1 LGSQNR
7 PSKAEAASARLTEER
22 ATQAAAPERRGF
34 PLACSYR
41 VSASAASSERF
52 RTFVAAKPL
61 RLTRTRSASSRA
73 SALTAFYPSSAVL
86 FIRAGKE
93 NNVSDPRHGRVA
105 LVACAGQHEKKE
117 SDNRKAM
124 LTVQPGRCSLT
135 RSRRRLFPLLAQ
147 TGATKPKTRS
157 HVSTGTST

>member
-105 LVACAGQHEKKE
+105 LVACAGQHEKKRE
-117 SDNRKAM
+117 RQQKSNVDRAARQVRPHAVTPTPFSPPRTNR
-124 LTVQPGRCSLT
+124 CH
-135 RSRRRLFPLLAQ
+135 Q
-147 TGATKPKTRS
+147 TQNKIPRFY
-157 HVSTGTST
+157 